1 MLPPVTDKPEGEPKA
16 RTRAPD
22 RSKSVPT
29 PRRTADRHNVS
40 GLDRYFRIT
49 ERGSTL
55 EREVR
60 GGFVTFFTMAY
71 IVVLNPIILGFSP
84 DKNGHFLGG
93 GTGDGSNLPAIAA
106 GTALVAGLMSI
117 LMGAVANYPLALATG
132 LGLNAFVAVSIAHQM
147 SWSDAMGLIVI
158 EGVVILALVL
168 TGFRTAV
175 FHAVPAQLK
184 IAISVGIGLFIAFIG
199 FVDAG
204 FVRRIPDAA
213 NTTVPVQ
220 VGPDGFLAGWPVLVF
235 AVGLVLVVSLWVRRV
250 RGAILISIIATT
262 VLAIIVEAIGNIG
275 AMFPAGGGYNPK
287 GWGLNVPKWP
297 TSVFDTPHFSTV
309 GHFNVL
315 GSFQEVGVVS
325 AVLLVFTLMLAD
337 FFDTMGTMTAIGA
350 EAGLLDRDGTPPNT
364 RQILVVD
371 SLAAVAGGAAGVS
384 SNTSYIESASGVGEG
399 ARTGLASIVT
409 GLLFLVSIVFAPLVQ
424 VIPSE
429 AAVPA
434 LVLVGFLMMQQVKGI
449 SWDDVEIA
457 IPAFLTIILMPFTY
471 SISVGIGAGFLAY
484 VLIKIVRN
492 KSDQVH
498 PLLWIVAA
506 LFVLYFAIHPITAVF
521 T

>member
-1 MLPPVTDKPEGEPKA
+1 MLRRVTEQPEGA
-16 RTRAPD
+16 RPAKTRSPD
-22 RSKSVPT
+22 RTKSAPT
-29 PRRTADRHNVS
+29 PRRTDPRRQ
-40 GLDRYFRIT
+40 GGPLDRYFKIH
-49 ERGSTL
+49 ERGSTV
-55 EREVR
+55 ERELR
-60 GGFVTFFTMAY
+60 GGVVTFFTMAY
-71 IVVLNPIILGFSP
+71 IVVLNPIILGFAP

-106 GTALVAGLMSI
+106 GTALVAGVMTI

-132 LGLNAFVAVSIAHQM
+132 LGLNAFVAVSIARQM
-147 SWSDAMGLIVI
+147 SWSAAMGLIVI
-158 EGVVILALVL
+158 EGAVILLLVL
-168 TGFRTAV
+168 TGFRRAV

-204 FVRRIPDAA
+204 FVRRIPDVAQ
-213 NTTVPVQ
+213 TTVPVQ
-220 VGPDGFLAGWPVLVF
+220 VGTDGFLSGWPVLVF
-235 AVGLVLVVSLWVRRV
+235 LLGLALVVTLWVRRV
-250 RGAILISIIATT
+250 RGAILLSIVATT
-262 VLAIIVEAIGNIG
+262 ILALIVQAIGNIG
-275 AMFPAGGGYNPK
+275 PMFPAGGGYNPK

-297 TSVFDTPHFSTV
+297 SSAFDSPDFATV
-309 GHFNVL
+309 GHVTF
-315 GSFQEVGVVS
+315 GAFSEVGVVS

-350 EAGLLDRDGTPPNT
+350 EAGLLDRNGTPPNT
-364 RQILVVD
+364 TQILVVD

-409 GLLFLVSIVFAPLVQ
+409 GLLFLVSMIFAPLVS

-449 SWDDVEIA
+449 SWDDMEIA

-471 SISVGIGAGFLAY
+471 SITVGIGAGFVAY
-484 VLIKIVRN
+484 VLIKVVRN
-492 KSDQVH
+492 KSAEIH
-498 PLLWIVAA
+498 PLLWVVAA
-506 LFVLYFAIHPITAVF
+506 LFVVYFAINPVTALF